1 VRFPPASTT
10 FLAGLSGL
18 AVLAALAACTDG
30 TGRADAGDLPAP
42 DLPAAIDAPAP
53 DDAPDRD
60 APPGD
65 SGADAIVDIPTD
77 GARDTFLDPDD
88 ASPGDG
94 IDGDAGIAPTDTPDA
109 SPDAP
114 PDDDA
119 TDAGPAWQDTLG
131 SNRDRLL
138 ATYLDFL
145 EIHAATPQ
153 SNGLSAALVSTVC
166 DLWDALDPSSR
177 AVFLTVTARL
187 QGSRLAVD
195 GRSML
200 WHVVSLQRI
209 AGGQGATATQV
220 GTCGGGE
227 YNRLMLSQDAT
238 LHAALEAAV
247 AHRGAML
254 PGGYDVADAP
264 GGTAWRDT
272 HDLAG
277 PHDPFDRSAETDA
290 GAPRAQA
297 HWFADPASD
306 RASRPLGRLDLEDL
320 VDPYALEVD
329 QDYDCV
335 HASNPLCTYTLY
347 GPLCA
352 PRPAATGV
360 AIHERTYGD
369 IAADYRPAGCE

>member
-1 VRFPPASTT
+1 MRFPPASTT
-10 FLAGLSGL
+10 LLAGL
-18 AVLAALAACTDG
+18 AVLAALAACADG
-30 TGRADAGDLPAP
+30 PRRADAGDVPSS
-42 DLPAAIDAPAP
+42 DLPAATDAPAG
-53 DDAPDRD
+53 DAAPDRD

-65 SGADAIVDIPTD
+65 SGADAIVDAPTD
-77 GARDTFLDPDD
+77 GAHDTFLDADD

-94 IDGDAGIAPTDTPDA
+94 IDDDADIAPTDTPDA
-109 SPDAP
+109 PDDAP
-114 PDDDA
+114 PDAPQDA
-119 TDAGPAWQDTLG
+119 TSPWQDTLG

-145 EIHAATPQ
+145 EAHATAPQ

-195 GRSML
+195 GRSAL
-200 WHVVSLQRI
+200 WHVASLHRI

-220 GTCGGGE
+220 GSCGGGE
-227 YNRLMLSQDAT
+227 SNRLMLSQDAT

-247 AHRGAML
+247 AHQGAMQ

-264 GGTAWRDT
+264 GGTSWRDT

-290 GAPRAQA
+290 GAPRGQA

-306 RASRPLGRLDLEDL
+306 RANRPLGRLDLEDV
-320 VDPYALEVD
+320 VDPWALEVD

-347 GPLCA
+347 GPLCL
-352 PRPAATGV
+352 PKPSATGV
-360 AIHERTYGD
+360 AIYQQTYGD